1 MSLRPVHAVRRAV
14 GAMTRSPYVTL
25 VGTATI
31 FVAVFA
37 TGLLAAALGGA
48 ERLLQTWAGEVQL
61 SVYLAPGSDLEAAA
75 RAARAIAPG
84 RAVEAVPGATA
95 LRRLSAELGDQARV
109 LDGVGPGALPDAV
122 EVSAPG
128 ASLAAA
134 RDLAARLRAGVPG
147 AADVDYGNAWL
158 ETLERLV
165 RRARVAAVALFA
177 ALAIAT
183 AVLVSNTLR
192 LAVFARRDEIE
203 IMKLVGA
210 TDGFVSAPFLVEG
223 FLQGVLGAGL
233 AVGALAALHAV
244 LVPRLAAAVAV
255 AGSLRMADTLPP
267 PLLAGL
273 VLGGG
278 AVGLLG
284 SALSVARTLR
294 RFHPSAE

>member
-1 MSLRPVHAVRRAV
+1 MSLRPLHATRRAL
-14 GAMTRSPYVTL
+14 GAMARGPYVAL

-37 TGLLAAALGGA
+37 TGLFAAALGGA
-48 ERLLQTWAGEVQL
+48 ERLLQAWAGEVEL
-61 SVYLAPGSDLEAAA
+61 SVYLAPGADLEAAA

-84 RAVEAVPGATA
+84 RAVEAVPAVPA
-95 LRRLSAELGDQARV
+95 LRRLAADLGEEARV
-109 LDGVGPGALPDAV
+109 LEGVGPGALPDAV
-122 EVSAPG
+122 DVRAPG
-128 ASLAAA
+128 ISLAGA
-134 RDLAARLRAGVPG
+134 RELAARLRAGVPG

-165 RRARVAAVALFA
+165 HRAKVAAIVLFVS
-177 ALAIAT
+177 LAVAT

-192 LAVFARRDEIE
+192 LAVFARRDELE

-210 TDGFVSAPFLVEG
+210 TDAFVSAPFLIEG
-223 FLQGVLGAGL
+223 FVQGLLGSGL
-233 AVGALAALHAV
+233 AVGALVLAHAV
-244 LVPRLAAAVAV
+244 VVPRLGAALAV
-255 AGSLRMADTLPP
+255 AGSLRLSDTLPP
-267 PLLAGL
+267 PLLAIL

-294 RFHPSAE
+294 RFREE

>member
-1 MSLRPVHAVRRAV
+1 MILRPVHAVRRAL
-14 GAMTRSPYVTL
+14 GAMARGPYVAL

-37 TGLLAAALGGA
+37 TGLFAAALGGA
-48 ERLLQTWAGEVQL
+48 ERLLQVWAGEVQL
-61 SVYLAPGSDLEAAA
+61 SVYLAPGADLEAAA
-75 RAARAIAPG
+75 RAARAVAPG
-84 RAVEAVPGATA
+84 RAVEAVPAATA
-95 LRRLSAELGDQARV
+95 LRRLAAALGAEARV

-122 EVSAPG
+122 EVRAPG
-128 ASLAAA
+128 ISLAGA
-134 RDLAARLRAGVPG
+134 RELAARLRGAVPG
-147 AADVDYGNAWL
+147 ATEVDFGNAWL

-165 RRARVAAVALFA
+165 HRARTASLVLFVAL
-177 ALAIAT
+177 ALAT

-210 TDGFVSAPFLVEG
+210 TDAFVSGPFLIEG

-233 AVGALAALHAV
+233 AVAALALTHALVVPRIGGAL
-244 LVPRLAAAVAV
+244 AV
-255 AGSLRMADTLPP
+255 AGSLRLSDTLPP

-294 RFHPSAE
+294 RFREE